1 MPLYD
6 CMLLL
11 KTTVT
16 REVLAELVTRVARR
30 ACQRNGV
37 VTDVKSFGKV
47 SLGYG
52 IRKLDG
58 RHFQVRPT
66 RPSFAPVSRRLFPA
80 RRVF

>member
-37 VTDVKSFGKV
+37 VTDV